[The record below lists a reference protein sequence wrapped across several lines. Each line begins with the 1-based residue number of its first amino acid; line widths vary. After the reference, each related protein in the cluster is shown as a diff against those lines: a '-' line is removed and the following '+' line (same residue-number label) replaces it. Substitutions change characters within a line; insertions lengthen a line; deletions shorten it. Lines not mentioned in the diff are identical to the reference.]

1 MKKAILVTFEI
12 KTRVIVDADY
22 GNAVLT
28 NLDWEVAKVAADK
41 IKSNPDSYID
51 AENMTEV
58 VYDLEDP
65 YNPDYDKVDLRIPS
79 TQEMIDFIKTNPKCT
94 TNYVNG
100 LEISFPTN
108 ELSIDNPI
116 KLGRSTW
123 IDIDSI
129 MFTENNH
136 VKVHYSNPNLN
147 NAGISFVDWNDI
159 STDLKLKILKAIGY
173 YEN

>member
-58 VYDLEDP
+58 VYDSEDP
-65 YNPDYDKVDLRIPS
+65 YNPDYDKVDLHIPS
-79 TQEMIDFIKTNPKCT
+79 SAEMIDFIRTNPKCT

-108 ELSIDNPI
+108 ELSMDNPI
-116 KLGRSTW
+116 KVDKESR
-123 IDIDSI
+123 IDCIKIVDGKYVKIHIDNPCL
-129 MFTENNH
+129 ENI
-136 VKVHYSNPNLN
+136 
-147 NAGISFVDWNDI
+147 GISLVDWNDI
-159 STDLKLKILKAIGY
+159 SMDVKAKIAKAIK